1 MMKAQDLTEAKI
13 MTALTKGEIA
23 AAVNL
28 ITNSVDMTGMAPAEQ
43 LILKIRLVR
52 AFMFSQGLRKGETN
66 LNLEE
71 VNSKWVNS
79 GILRNLLAP

>member
-1 MMKAQDLTEAKI
+1 MAMKAQDLTEAKI

-28 ITNSVDMTGMAPAEQ
+28 IIESIDISGMTPDNQ

-52 AFMFSQGLRKGETN
+52 AFMFEQELRKGEIN
-66 LNLEE
+66 LNLDLEE
-71 VNSKWVNS
+71 ANLWVSS
-79 GILRNLLAP
+79 GI